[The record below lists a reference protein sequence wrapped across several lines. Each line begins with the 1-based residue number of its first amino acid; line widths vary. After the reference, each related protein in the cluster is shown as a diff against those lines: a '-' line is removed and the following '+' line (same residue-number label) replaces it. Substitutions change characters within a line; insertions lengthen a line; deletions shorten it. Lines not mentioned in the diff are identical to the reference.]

1 MALLRN
7 LSIVLSLGI
16 LANLGVLAASE
27 QFAAMSKPATA
38 QRHDTSAVTMLAAD
52 WNQQVAATAALP

>member
-16 LANLGVLAASE
+16 LANLGVLAVAE
-27 QFAAMSKPATA
+27 QFAAMGKPTTA
-38 QRHDTSAVTMLAAD
+38 QRHTSAVTMLAANL
-52 WNQQVAATAALP
+52 NQQVAPRAVRP